1 MILSHLKIPGR
12 EAAGVKL
19 FSGSVA
25 VFQHPVGAAHCMEGG
40 WYAV

>member
-1 MILSHLKIPGR
+1 MILSRLKTPGR

-19 FSGSVA
+19 FSGSTTAFHHTVDA
-25 VFQHPVGAAHCMEGG
+25 IRFMEGG